1 MLPSSSQDNNETD
14 QRDLELIA
22 YHEAG
27 HTVMAKLH
35 GTQVSKVTI
44 IPSTSGAGGVTFT
57 EPSER
62 TLYTKEM
69 MEYQV
74 MQMYGGRVGEYL
86 VSGENWDKTTQGCSS
101 DIEKATEILKD
112 MVDAYGMSDNALV
125 NMSVLGSE
133 TSERSTDY
141 IIEMSEQLRDRTVE
155 ELKSYWKQLDAIAHA
170 LMENETLYENEIDQ
184 LMS

>member
-1 MLPSSSQDNNETD
+1 
-14 QRDLELIA
+14 
-22 YHEAG
+22 
-27 HTVMAKLH
+27 
-35 GTQVSKVTI
+35 
-44 IPSTSGAGGVTFT
+44 
-57 EPSER
+57 
-62 TLYTKEM
+62 
-69 MEYQV
+69 
-74 MQMYGGRVGEYL
+74 
-86 VSGENWDKTTQGCSS
+86 
-101 DIEKATEILKD
+101 

-155 ELKSYWKQLDAIAHA
+155 ELKSHWKQLDAIAHA